1 MRKKEIEKMI
11 RNKLEA
17 NYNTYIR
24 QLQTLPAD
32 SLIEQAAQ
40 IAATKL
46 IFKELCKGGYKS
58 EYMEYLLR
66 FQNPLEVVRDHWLL
80 ERNVP
85 LDGDNMEHVL
95 WTLSDRQAAEQDYE
109 LDEAFLLPEQGV
121 RMC

>member
-1 MRKKEIEKMI
+1 MTKKEIEKMI

-17 NYNTYIR
+17 NYNAYIR

-46 IFKELCKGGYKS
+46 IFKELCEGSYS
-58 EYMEYLLR
+58 TEQMEYLLR
-66 FQNPLEVVRDHWLL
+66 FKNPLEVVRDHWLL
-80 ERNVP
+80 EHNVP
-85 LDGDNMEHVL
+85 LDGDNMEHIL
-95 WTLSDRQAAEQDYE
+95 WTLSDRQAAELDYE
-109 LDEAFLLPEQGV
+109 LDEAFLLPGQGV

>member
-1 MRKKEIEKMI
+1 MTKKEIEKMI

-17 NYNTYIR
+17 NYSAYIR
-24 QLQTLPAD
+24 QLQALPAD

-46 IFKELCKGGYKS
+46 VFKELCEGGYKS
-58 EYMEYLLR
+58 EYMEYLLW

-80 ERNVP
+80 EHSVP

-95 WTLSDRQAAEQDYE
+95 WTLSDKQDAEQDYE

>member
-1 MRKKEIEKMI
+1 LTKKEIEKMI

-17 NYNTYIR
+17 NYNAYIR

-46 IFKELCKGGYKS
+46 VFRELCGGGYKS

-66 FQNPLEVVRDHWLL
+66 FQNPLEVVRDQWLL
-80 ERNVP
+80 EQNVP
-85 LDGDNMEHVL
+85 LDGNMEHVL
-95 WTLSDRQAAEQDYE
+95 WALSDKEHAEQDYE
-109 LDEAFLLPEQGV
+109 LDEAFLPPEQEV